1 MFNVQESQ
9 VIGFRQYVQPVAAPN
24 GSSSL
29 SYRRNQIRRRR
40 HGLAH
45 GIASGAGWGVVL
57 LASAWLLLAGIF
69 GLLNA

>member
-1 MFNVQESQ
+1 MIGLRQNVPH
-9 VIGFRQYVQPVAAPN
+9 VVAPIGL
-24 GSSSL
+24 SSL
-29 SYRRNQIRRRR
+29 AHRRNQIRRRR

>member
-1 MFNVQESQ
+1 LIGVRQNVQH
-9 VIGFRQYVQPVAAPN
+9 VVAPIGL
-24 GSSSL
+24 SSL
-29 SYRRNQIRRRR
+29 AHRRSQIRRRR

>member
-1 MFNVQESQ
+1 LIGLTHNVQP
-9 VIGFRQYVQPVAAPN
+9 IATPN

-29 SYRRNQIRRRR
+29 ASRRHQIRHRR

-57 LASAWLLLAGIF
+57 LATGWLLMAGFF
-69 GLLNA
+69 GLSNA